1 MGKPCMPVCNPSR
14 NAGSFGQDGL
24 GVLMSG
30 IASETIDGIVLIRL
44 SGEVDLSWS
53 QQVRKAVLA
62 ALEDHPAVGVELSQV
77 SYIDSS
83 GIAALVEGFQ
93 SARARGSRFA
103 LVAVSDAVRAVLE
116 LARLD
121 RVFLIVSD
129 PAGVAAA

>member
-1 MGKPCMPVCNPSR
+1 MSVSPNGVAAER
-14 NAGSFGQDGL
+14 GDGY
-24 GVLMSG
+24 VL
-30 IASETIDGIVLIRL
+30 VRL

-53 QQVRKAVLA
+53 QEVRRAVLD
-62 ALEDHPAVGVELSQV
+62 ALASGTPVGVELSAV

-93 SARARGSRFA
+93 QARQNGGRFA

-121 RVFLIVSD
+121 RVFLLVPSAD
-129 PAGVAAA
+129 ALLAA

>member
-1 MGKPCMPVCNPSR
+1 MN
-14 NAGSFGQDGL
+14 
-24 GVLMSG
+24 G
-30 IASETIDGIVLIRL
+30 IEQETIDGCSVIRL

-53 QQVRKAVLA
+53 QQVRDAVLA
-62 ALEDHPAVGVELSQV
+62 ALGNSARVGVELSAV

-93 SARARGSRFA
+93 NARSKGKGFA

-121 RVFLIVSD
+121 RVFPIVVS
-129 PAGVAAA
+129 VADVATTTSVPVAKP

>member
-1 MGKPCMPVCNPSR
+1 MNPNTNS
-14 NAGSFGQDGL
+14 
-24 GVLMSG
+24 V
-30 IASETIDGIVLIRL
+30 ASETGEGYVLVRL

-53 QQVRKAVLA
+53 QSVRRAVLDALDA
-62 ALEDHPAVGVELSQV
+62 APVVGVDLSAV

-93 SARARGSRFA
+93 NARTRGRRFA

-121 RVFLIVSD
+121 RVFLLVSTPD
-129 PAGVAAA
+129 AMIAA

>member
-1 MGKPCMPVCNPSR
+1 MNSNTNSV
-14 NAGSFGQDGL
+14 
-24 GVLMSG
+24 
-30 IASETIDGIVLIRL
+30 ASETGEGYVLVRL

-53 QQVRKAVLA
+53 QSVRRAVLDALDA
-62 ALEDHPAVGVELSQV
+62 APVVGVDLSAV

-93 SARARGSRFA
+93 NARTRGRRFA

-121 RVFLIVSD
+121 RVFLLVSTPD
-129 PAGVAAA
+129 AMIAA

>member
-1 MGKPCMPVCNPSR
+1 MNMQAN
-14 NAGSFGQDGL
+14 
-24 GVLMSG
+24 G
-30 IASETIDGIVLIRL
+30 IAREAGEGYVLVRL

-53 QQVRKAVLA
+53 QDVRREVLD
-62 ALEDHPAVGVELSQV
+62 ALTSGVPVGVELSAV

-93 SARARGSRFA
+93 AARARGSRFA

-121 RVFLIVSD
+121 RVFQLV
-129 PAGVAAA
+129 PAADALLA